1 MLKTD
6 LLEIKKLFKFPDAS
20 FEGMDFCEISA
31 EDNSFSDF
39 TDRIAFSGEGKFL
52 TRDEDEQKAFTSLLS
67 KSLSF
72 SAAVSPTDV
81 EVPAELKKVF
91 SAYVGNSPY
100 SLPADTIVRV
110 IGEKYSEVG
119 SYCIVL
125 FKGSYDIPVKDS
137 SKTKVDESD
146 EVYNYFA
153 LMICPVKAEKVGLSP
168 DRGAE
173 DITRSSVSRKLQ
185 PPVFGMLYPSFTD
198 RAADDNTCFVCT
210 KSEKEREL
218 VNALFDT
225 FVPAPIK
232 KEKAIIKDE
241 SLDYSVDVATKPS
254 ESEENSVSTEH
265 IEPSSDIVD
274 KEVEAFLGDMPSVNN
289 IDDALSSKRQQDTEA
304 EDEPSRIIDVKEDK
318 SVLSQDKVTERD
330 VNGKRFFII
339 PKDLLTDELLE
350 QILSL
355 NP

>member
-6 LLEIKKLFKFPDAS
+6 LLEIKKLFKYPDAS

-31 EDNSFSDF
+31 EDNSFTDF
-39 TDRIAFSGEGKFL
+39 IDRIAFTGESRFL
-52 TRDEDEQKAFTSLLS
+52 TRDEDEQKAFISLLS

-72 SAAVSPTDV
+72 SAAVSPMDV

-91 SAYVGNSPY
+91 SAYVGNSSY
-100 SLPADTIVRV
+100 TLPADTIMRV

-168 DRGAE
+168 DREAE
-173 DITRSSVSRKLQ
+173 DITRSFVSRKLQ
-185 PPVFGMLYPSFTD
+185 PPVLGMLYPSFTD

-218 VNALFDT
+218 VNALFGT
-225 FVPAPIK
+225 FVPAPVK
-232 KEKAIIKDE
+232 KEKAVIKEDVVVHSTDVVSDSFEAKE
-241 SLDYSVDVATKPS
+241 SNVPTDYV
-254 ESEENSVSTEH
+254 
-265 IEPSSDIVD
+265 EPSSNDID
-274 KEVEAFLGDMPSVNN
+274 KDIDAFLDDIPSVNN
-289 IDDALSSKRQQDTEA
+289 IDNALSSRRQQDTET
-304 EDEPSRIIDVKEDK
+304 DDKPSQVIDVKEDK
-318 SVLSQDKVTERD
+318 SVLSQDRVTERD

-355 NP
+355 